1 MQVLHIFPA
10 HAPEASLYDHCTLQ
24 SIVANIIKK
33 AIHPTS
39 YNHFCT
45 LAYIFIHKNALTI
58 TTKSNKLFN
67 FAPTTIQKMDALIDF
82 FIEWGYI
89 GLFLSALIAGSILPF
104 SSEVVLTVLVQMGA
118 DPTISLLSASI
129 GNTVGG
135 LICYWLGYLG
145 NMEWIERWLKIDK
158 QKMDKVSGFVQ
169 RRGAWM
175 GLFGVL
181 PWVGEVIIVLLGLMR
196 ANVYITTITMFIGK
210 FIRYLLLLYALQGI
224 NSLF

>member
-1 MQVLHIFPA
+1 
-10 HAPEASLYDHCTLQ
+10 
-24 SIVANIIKK
+24 
-33 AIHPTS
+33 
-39 YNHFCT
+39 
-45 LAYIFIHKNALTI
+45 
-58 TTKSNKLFN
+58 
-67 FAPTTIQKMDALIDF
+67 MDALIDF

-118 DPTISLLSASI
+118 DPTLSLLSASI
-129 GNTVGG
+129 GNTIGG

-145 NMEWIERWLKIDK
+145 NLEWIERWLKIDK
-158 QKMDKVSGFVQ
+158 QKMDKVSGFVK
-169 RRGAWM
+169 RYGAVM

-196 ANVYITTITMFIGK
+196 SNVYITTLTMFIGK
-210 FIRYLLLLYALQGI
+210 FIRYLLIILALQGV

>member
-1 MQVLHIFPA
+1 
-10 HAPEASLYDHCTLQ
+10 
-24 SIVANIIKK
+24 
-33 AIHPTS
+33 
-39 YNHFCT
+39 
-45 LAYIFIHKNALTI
+45 
-58 TTKSNKLFN
+58 
-67 FAPTTIQKMDALIDF
+67 MDALIDF

-169 RRGAWM
+169 RRGVWM

-196 ANVYITTITMFIGK
+196 ANVYITAITMFIGK
-210 FIRYLLLLYALQGI
+210 FVRYLLLLYALQGI